1 MNDDKARS
9 REPASTSRPAEAQ
22 PGPLVAGLECRV
34 GKAPIVVP
42 VEHVAQII
50 ELEISP
56 LPLARRWV
64 SGVGLH
70 DDRLVMTVGLMAG
83 TDAPSVAAPASGRRL
98 SKAILLHAPDARVA
112 WALEVKDVLI
122 VVKASIMERKGR
134 PTRVGDLPY
143 WIVRARTA
151 DGRSL
156 GWIDVPTMLADLMSP
171 PRSLA

>member
-9 REPASTSRPAEAQ
+9 RDLASTSPAPDTQ
-22 PGPLVAGLECRV
+22 SGPLVAGLECRV

-50 ELEISP
+50 ELPISP
-56 LPLARRWV
+56 LPLARRWI

-70 DDRLVMTVGLMAG
+70 DDRLVMTVGLIGGA
-83 TDAPSVAAPASGRRL
+83 DAPSEAAPQGRRV
-98 SKAILLHAPDARVA
+98 SKAILIHAPESRTA

-122 VVKASIMERKGR
+122 VVRASILERRGR

-151 DGRSL
+151 DGRTL
-156 GWIDVPTMLADLMSP
+156 GWIDVPAMMADLLSP